1 MKINKNIKIL
11 PVILCGGSGTRLWPL
26 SRESFPKQFLN
37 YRENHKNS
45 FFQETYER
53 ILGLKNLA
61 APIIICN
68 SQHRFIVAEQMREL
82 NINEKNIIL
91 EPFSKNTG
99 PALTLAALKALEIE
113 DDPILLVLPAD
124 HFINEN
130 EKFIQSIQVGFK
142 YANDGQIVTFGV
154 EPSSPETGYGYIEIE
169 KSQNESDDNA
179 FSVKSFIEKPNK
191 QIAKKLIEDG
201 SYLWN
206 SGIFLL
212 RASTA
217 LNEIK
222 KFVPEILASCK
233 QSLNQIIYDLD
244 FQRIH
249 SESFELCPNISF
261 DKAVMEKTKLA
272 KVVKLKALWSDSGNW
287 DTLWEVSKKDK
298 NGNVISG
305 EIILDNVNDSFFKS
319 SNRLLVGFDVSD
331 LVVVETFD
339 AVLVSKKGSGQNIK
353 NLVEVLKK
361 NNFKAAINHKR
372 QYRPWGSFES
382 IDEGKGWQVKK
393 INVKVGASLS
403 LQKHKF
409 RTEHWVVV
417 SGNAL
422 VEVKDEKKILKKN
435 ESTFIPLDCK
445 HRLSNFGA
453 EELVIIEVQC
463 GSYLGE
469 DDIFRYEDNYGRKN
483 D

>member
-37 YRENHKNS
+37 YKENHKNS

-113 DDPILLVLPAD
+113 EDPILLVLPAD

-233 QSLNQIIYDLD
+233 QSLNQIIYAWAT
-244 FQRIH
+244 I
-249 SESFELCPNISF
+249 
-261 DKAVMEKTKLA
+261 
-272 KVVKLKALWSDSGNW
+272 
-287 DTLWEVSKKDK
+287 KD
-298 NGNVISG
+298 
-305 EIILDNVNDSFFKS
+305 
-319 SNRLLVGFDVSD
+319 
-331 LVVVETFD
+331 
-339 AVLVSKKGSGQNIK
+339 
-353 NLVEVLKK
+353 
-361 NNFKAAINHKR
+361 
-372 QYRPWGSFES
+372 
-382 IDEGKGWQVKK
+382 
-393 INVKVGASLS
+393 
-403 LQKHKF
+403 
-409 RTEHWVVV
+409 
-417 SGNAL
+417 
-422 VEVKDEKKILKKN
+422 
-435 ESTFIPLDCK
+435 
-445 HRLSNFGA
+445 
-453 EELVIIEVQC
+453 
-463 GSYLGE
+463 
-469 DDIFRYEDNYGRKN
+469 
-483 D
+483 